1 MKGDKEKMTNV
12 QGSTTV
18 PSDIEG
24 LVQGLH
30 HITLVTS
37 NQEVNRRFYTEVL
50 GLRRVKLTVNQDDIF
65 HRHLFYANERGT
77 TGSAITFFEWPDLPQ
92 GTVGLSS
99 PHHLAYTVPTL
110 EALPKWRAWLLSHG
124 VSVIGPLARDER
136 ISLYLKDPDGVIV
149 EITKPNTENVT
160 SDYVQE
166 LNGELPTIEEVTDDM
181 RLTAFN
187 HATPVTRNPELTVR
201 FFNRTLGLKNA
212 FRRTNPDHENTAIV
226 AIGNDD
232 QPDFLRYLASPNPP
246 VGDVGTGSTHHIA
259 MAVEDE
265 KDQLIIQRKLNASG
279 IGNSRIID
287 RFWFK
292 SLYFRDPDWN
302 LLEIAT
308 KGPGYTADEP
318 PEKLGSRLVLAPW
331 LEPRRSEIEG
341 ALNELD
347 KKNAHSWPPTYPPV
361 LSQPESLPVS

>member
-1 MKGDKEKMTNV
+1 MTNL
-12 QGSTTV
+12 QGITNVRSEV
-18 PSDIEG
+18 EG

-37 NQEVNRRFYTEVL
+37 NQEVNRRFYTEIL

-65 HRHLFYANERGT
+65 HRHLFYANEKGT

-92 GTVGLSS
+92 GWTGLTS
-99 PHHLAYTVPTL
+99 PHHLAYTVTGL
-110 EALPKWRAWLLSHG
+110 DALPKWRAWLQSHR
-124 VSVIGPLARDER
+124 VSVVGPLARDEH
-136 ISLYLKDPDGVIV
+136 ISLYLKDPDGVTV
-149 EITKPNTENVT
+149 EITKPNEERVN

-166 LNGELPTIEEVTDDM
+166 LNRDLPAIKEITSDM

-187 HATPVTRNPELTVR
+187 HATPITRNPELTVR
-201 FFNRTLGLKNA
+201 FFSRLLGLKNS
-212 FRRTNPDHENTAIV
+212 FRRTNPDQEDSAIV

-232 QPDFLRYLASPNPP
+232 QPDFLRYLASPTAQMGH
-246 VGDVGTGSTHHIA
+246 VGVGNVHHIA
-259 MAVEDE
+259 MAVEDDN
-265 KDQLIIQRKLNASG
+265 DQQRILRQLNASRINNSG
-279 IGNSRIID
+279 IVD

-292 SLYFRDPDWN
+292 SLYFRDPDGN

-318 PEKLGSRLVLAPW
+318 IEKLGSRLVLAPW

-347 KKNAHSWPPTYPPV
+347 NKNAHSWPPIYPQVSSP
-361 LSQPESLPVS
+361 PESLAN